1 MYNDFKIANYPYSLT
16 TPEMFARHLS
26 HLFGGSVIDGFTVA
40 PGSGLQVVLAPGNA
54 LVCYG
59 SGITATS
66 RLVTLTNSF
75 NLTVTAPDASN
86 PRLDSVV
93 LYVDTSINL
102 PTVNASNPATAA
114 NVDGPGVAKA
124 ILVKGTAA
132 ATPIAPTASQ
142 IQTAIGSSSYPYV
155 VLSTVQVDV
164 GVLVIA
170 SNKISN
176 LAARAI
182 KLPSVNTGAS
192 SGNSGLISSDKYG
205 NAALLK
211 PFYADLNNGSGTR
224 SSTNSSSWGPIAGRY
239 SFTNPLSVPV
249 NVQLVGATMI
259 HMTDSSVIS
268 RISLSS
274 TDSSSVTTLIGKN
287 VYHQLGTT
295 WARWQMHGEV
305 TVPAGQTVTLGFS
318 MRIEDSSGKYVEI
331 ANANTDVAA
340 GFSPSI
346 QGIPYVA

>member
-1 MYNDFKIANYPYSLT
+1 MCNDFKVANYPYSLT

-26 HLFGGSVIDGFTVA
+26 HLFAGNVIDGFTVA
-40 PGSGLQVVLAPGNA
+40 PGSGLQVTLSPGNA
-54 LVCYG
+54 LVRYG

-66 RLVTLTNSF
+66 RFVTNSF

-86 PRLDSVV
+86 PRLDSVI
-93 LYVDTSINL
+93 LYVDTSVNL

-132 ATPIAPTASQ
+132 ATPTAPTAAQ
-142 IQTAIGSSSYPYV
+142 IQSAIGSSSYPYV
-155 VLSTVQVDV
+155 VIATVQVDV
-164 GVLVIA
+164 GVSVIA
-170 SNKISN
+170 ANKITDVSSKT
-176 LAARAI
+176 L
-182 KLPSVNTGAS
+182 KLPAS
-192 SGNSGLISSDKYG
+192 GTAGQLVTDASGIVRTVPN
-205 NAALLK
+205 
-211 PFYADLNNGSGTR
+211 PFYAELNNGSGAR
-224 SSTNSSSWGPIAGRY
+224 SSTNSSTWGPIAGRY
-239 SFTNPLSVPV
+239 SFTNPLTVPV
-249 NVQLVGATMI
+249 KIQLVGSAMI

-295 WARWQMHGEV
+295 WARWTMNGEV
-305 TVPAGQTVTLGFS
+305 TVPSGATVTLGFS

-331 ANANTDVAA
+331 ANATTDSSA
-340 GFSPSI
+340 GFTPTI
-346 QGIPYVA
+346 QGVPYLG